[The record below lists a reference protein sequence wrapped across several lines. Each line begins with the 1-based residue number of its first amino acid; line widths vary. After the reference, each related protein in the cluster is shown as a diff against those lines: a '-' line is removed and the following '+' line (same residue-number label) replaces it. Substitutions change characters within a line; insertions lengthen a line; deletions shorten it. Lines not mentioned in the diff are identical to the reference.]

1 MSLVHSL
8 AVAIALG
15 MLVATSLPA
24 AADPSKITKYVFP
37 DGTVVYSDK
46 PVPGATAVGEVFVPP
61 APARPPA
68 KTPAAATPTPD
79 VEKMETPPPAP
90 DNTPPLIA
98 EAHDG
103 KCHLRVTSGWQW
115 VEIRIEGLVPHE
127 PFIMEL
133 RADGELTLYKATA
146 TDEGERGFVLFP
158 AQLAKSGVNSIT
170 VKSGHCEFS
179 ASFRWPP

>member
-1 MSLVHSL
+1 MLL
-8 AVAIALG
+8 ATAI
-15 MLVATSLPA
+15 PA
-24 AADPSKITKYVFP
+24 GADPGKITKYVFP

-46 PVPGATAVGEVFVPP
+46 PVPGATAVGEISVQP
-61 APARPPA
+61 APAPAPA
-68 KTPAAATPTPD
+68 KTPAAAPPTPD
-79 VEKMETPPPAP
+79 VAKMETPPPAP
-90 DNTPPLIA
+90 DDTPPIIA

-103 KCHLRVTSGWQW
+103 KCHLSVASGWQW

-127 PFIMEL
+127 PFVMEL

-158 AQLAKSGVNSIT
+158 AQLAKSGVNSVT

>member
-15 MLVATSLPA
+15 ALVTTSFPVT
-24 AADPSKITKYVFP
+24 ADPGRITKYVFP

-46 PVPGATAVGEVFVPP
+46 PVPGATAVSEIVVPP
-61 APARPPA
+61 APAPPPA
-68 KTPAAATPTPD
+68 RTPAAAPPTPD
-79 VEKMETPPPAP
+79 VEKSETPAPAP
-90 DNTPPLIA
+90 DDTPPLIA

-103 KCHLRVTSGWQW
+103 KCHIRVTSGWQW

-127 PFIMEL
+127 PIVMEV
-133 RADGELTLYKATA
+133 RTDGELTLYKATA

-158 AQLAKSGVNSIT
+158 AQLAKSGANSVT
-170 VKSGHCEFS
+170 VKSSHCEMS
-179 ASFRWPP
+179 TSFRWPP